1 MPKVY
6 LPLRT
11 YYHID
16 SGVTVDEVLT
26 TLQIDPSTTFASKK
40 DNGNTRHRDMDAL
53 LDARP
58 KPKVASLCPR
68 CRGFPKESN
77 VPALPPHWIET
88 CRHSSGK
95 CTFYNTKT
103 RESLDFP
110 PWGTP
115 AICST
120 VFHHHGTTQFVCR
133 CRYTAPTPVMDR
145 AKTSQSKRARY
156 HSVV

>member
-1 MPKVY
+1 
-6 LPLRT
+6 
-11 YYHID
+11 
-16 SGVTVDEVLT
+16 
-26 TLQIDPSTTFASKK
+26 
-40 DNGNTRHRDMDAL
+40 MDAL

-58 KPKVASLCPR
+58 KPKGVTLCPR
-68 CRGFPKESN
+68 CRGFPKESSC
-77 VPALPPHWIET
+77 A
-88 CRHSSGK
+88 
-95 CTFYNTKT
+95 FYNTKT

-110 PWGTP
+110 PWGTA

-133 CRYTAPTPVMDR
+133 CRDTALTPVMDR